1 MRPFD
6 AIFLALAASLFLQRP
21 RHWWLVALAPLV
33 AWVAG
38 NVQIYDLSLQQFEA
52 PVVALAVCL
61 LAPRYAP
68 VALLLA
74 LPEYQGLF
82 DAARA
87 AALWIAATA
96 ILDSLK
102 DRFDAE
108 ALPPRMRGRPIELLS
123 IGILY
128 YTLLP
133 VAYL

>member
-6 AIFLALAASLFLQRP
+6 AIFLAVAAGLFLQRP
-21 RHWWLVALAPLV
+21 KNWWLIALAPLA

-38 NVQIYDLSLQQFEA
+38 NAQVYGLSLQQFEA
-52 PVVALAVCL
+52 PVVALVVCL
-61 LAPRYAP
+61 LSPRFAP

-74 LPEYQGLF
+74 LPEYQDLF
-82 DAARA
+82 DAVRA

-96 ILDSLK
+96 ILDGLK

-108 ALPPRMRGRPIELLS
+108 ALPPQMRGKPIELLS
-123 IGILY
+123 VGILY
-128 YTLLP
+128 YAMLP